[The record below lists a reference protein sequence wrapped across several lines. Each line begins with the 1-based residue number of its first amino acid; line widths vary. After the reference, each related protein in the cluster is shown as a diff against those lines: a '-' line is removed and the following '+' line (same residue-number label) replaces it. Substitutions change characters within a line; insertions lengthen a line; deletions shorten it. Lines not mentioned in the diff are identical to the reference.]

1 MRIALVTLLCT
12 LGLTAAGGIGA
23 RADDKAD
30 VKKELKKFEGA
41 WTFETVEAGGK
52 ELPAAEFK
60 GMTVA
65 FEGDKYSVKK
75 GDEVIETATLKLDPS
90 QSPKTF
96 DSTVTE
102 GPNKGTVILGI
113 YEISGDTLKVCFDPE
128 GKKRPTEFKT
138 ASGSQTTLV
147 VHKRANGLAKT
158 MLPIYLKEVEAYSLA
173 VESAPKKELE
183 LQKEP
188 VFEWS
193 NPVGEGLHQGAI
205 FLWLRDG
212 QPAALGGIFSHP
224 VPGWKGR
231 KVLHEFLAL
240 DRDKLLV
247 SRPSGALNEWKPQAG
262 LERKELTDA
271 PPSAD
276 APAAR
281 LVQMKKLAAEFT
293 GQAVDGE
300 KKRWDLRLLSTPLY
314 RYPPAK
320 TGVVDGALFALV
332 SDAGTDPE
340 VLLLIEARQKNGK
353 TRWEYACGRFGVSS
367 MYVQHKDKEVWSSI
381 LNGSSDVWAH
391 DRLHLYRIYP
401 EKIVTA
407 EGKLLARMRWTPTE
421 GEVVIP
427 VEEK

>member
-1 MRIALVTLLCT
+1 MRIALMALLFA
-12 LGLTAAGGIGA
+12 LVLTASA
-23 RADDKAD
+23 RADEKAD
-30 VKKELKKFEGA
+30 VEKELKIIQGT
-41 WTFETVEAGGK
+41 WTFESVEAGGK
-52 ELPAAEFK
+52 EVPAAEFK
-60 GMTVA
+60 GITVT
-65 FEGDKYSVKK
+65 FEGDKYTVRK
-75 GDEVIETATLKLDPS
+75 GDEVIQAAKQKLDPS
-90 QSPKTF
+90 KSPKTL
-96 DSTVTE
+96 DATVVE
-102 GPNKGTVILGI
+102 GVSKGTVILGI
-113 YEISGDTLKVCFDPE
+113 YEISGDTLKVCFDPH
-128 GKKRPTEFKT
+128 GKKRPTEFQT

-147 VHKRANGLAKT
+147 VHKRANGVAKT

-183 LQKEP
+183 LKKES

-193 NPVGEGLHQGAI
+193 NPVGQGLPQGVI

-212 QPAALGGIFSHP
+212 RPAALGGVFSHTLP
-224 VPGWKGR
+224 RWEGR

-262 LERKELTDA
+262 LERKEFTDT
-271 PPSAD
+271 PPPAD

-293 GQAVDGE
+293 GQTVDGE

-314 RYPPAK
+314 RYPAAK

-340 VLLLIEARQKNGK
+340 VLLLIEARQKDGK
-353 TRWEYACGRFGVSS
+353 TRWEYACGRFGVCS
-367 MYVQHKDKEVWSSI
+367 MYVQHKGKEVWSSI
-381 LNGSSDVWAH
+381 LNGSSDNWSH

-401 EKIVTA
+401 EKIVTT
-407 EGKLLARMRWTPTE
+407 EGKLLARMRWTLTE